1 MAAAALAANLKLQ
14 GTLRDGLARLG
25 PLVEE
30 TAVKRQ
36 AALEDLLSVAYVTV
50 DPNYMEKEWDEEVTE
65 EMIDDC
71 ERRGALE
78 RSRAKKA
85 WSQLENRALWDAVCR
100 EVPET
105 RNWERIAA
113 FVQAATWGFPDD
125 RGAGVPASYPKKRSR
140 PKEIVPPRTPGE
152 CSHQWDEIKPHAN
165 HWELWEEQHLLA
177 AVEANQG
184 HRWDIVAASAAPRQ
198 DRHRRA
204 RG

>member
-78 RSRAKKA
+78 RIATFLPAVRRCCRQSTAPGSA
-85 WSQLENRALWDAVCR
+85 STPSWSTPQ
-100 EVPET
+100 
-105 RNWERIAA
+105 
-113 FVQAATWGFPDD
+113 
-125 RGAGVPASYPKKRSR
+125 RS
-140 PKEIVPPRTPGE
+140 
-152 CSHQWDEIKPHAN
+152 QMKP
-165 HWELWEEQHLLA
+165 
-177 AVEANQG
+177 
-184 HRWDIVAASAAPRQ
+184 S
-198 DRHRRA
+198 
-204 RG
+204 